1 MNYDKLIQNINP
13 PDSTAPF
20 RLWYEVGYIVPWQD
34 IKNIVKN
41 GSDVNFDTVG
51 AAFMVRDRRRNPF
64 KLEQH

>member
-20 RLWYEVGYIVPWQD
+20 RLWDEVGYIVPWQD

-41 GSDVNFDTVG
+41 GSDVNFISG
-51 AAFMVRDRRRNPF
+51 RLFAGS
-64 KLEQH
+64 

>member
-20 RLWYEVGYIVPWQD
+20 RLWDEVGYIVPWQD

-41 GSDVNFDTVG
+41 GSDVNFDTYWNGFLWFVIDG
-51 AAFMVRDRRRNPF
+51 EIRL
-64 KLEQH
+64 KEQH